1 MTLDITVNNVTIQA
15 PADSDVTVNEAA
27 LDLVKDG
34 ADLAPGTV
42 TGSLPGLTAET
53 DASNQLN
60 ATGGVGAL
68 IYTAQTIV
76 GTYGTIHINADG
88 SYVYTLT
95 SNYLNPQAN
104 DGVQTISGL
113 ENFTYTVTDSV
124 GNTTTGT
131 ITVNIIDDVPSFTHI
146 QSAIVA
152 NQDNNV
158 VTGTHDLAFGA
169 DGETSIEI
177 TPLTNITGVTY
188 LPVVHNVDGSSD
200 LIAQVNG
207 SNFFDLKVNPDGT
220 YTFTLIESRPVADQT
235 FNFAGVAGSQG
246 TSQFSLGDATF
257 NAIDTNN
264 NGSIGSAEI
273 LKPTSNGFGVGNG
286 NLDTGEQF
294 KVTFATG
301 VDKLSFFVEHEAA
314 GAFTMTYTTDTGLT
328 GTVTATVDGWL
339 NIDPAGDFNSIT
351 FTVTD
356 GKAKFDNFAYSK
368 LILPSDQTFNF
379 SVSGVDGDGDHT
391 ASQTLSVTTLGEHPA
406 GTPING
412 TAGDD
417 AIAGTSGN
425 DTISGL
431 AGNDTLVGGAGDDIL
446 NGGDGND
453 LLIGGLG
460 HDTLT
465 GGTGADTFKLDH
477 LELNIKDLIIDYNKA
492 EGDQL
497 DLTALFDKAA
507 AGTISDYVHY
517 DTSTKTLS
525 VDADGTGNAA
535 TFVDVAVLQNGPAA
549 GTINIL
555 YDDTNHVQ
563 HTATI

>member
-1 MTLDITVNNVTIQA
+1 
-15 PADSDVTVNEAA
+15 
-27 LDLVKDG
+27 
-34 ADLAPGTV
+34 
-42 TGSLPGLTAET
+42 
-53 DASNQLN
+53 
-60 ATGGVGAL
+60 
-68 IYTAQTIV
+68 
-76 GTYGTIHINADG
+76 
-88 SYVYTLT
+88 
-95 SNYLNPQAN
+95 
-104 DGVQTISGL
+104 
-113 ENFTYTVTDSV
+113 
-124 GNTTTGT
+124 
-131 ITVNIIDDVPSFTHI
+131 
-146 QSAIVA
+146 
-152 NQDNNV
+152 
-158 VTGTHDLAFGA
+158 
-169 DGETSIEI
+169 
-177 TPLTNITGVTY
+177 
-188 LPVVHNVDGSSD
+188 
-200 LIAQVNG
+200 
-207 SNFFDLKVNPDGT
+207 
-220 YTFTLIESRPVADQT
+220 
-235 FNFAGVAGSQG
+235 
-246 TSQFSLGDATF
+246 
-257 NAIDTNN
+257 
-264 NGSIGSAEI
+264 
-273 LKPTSNGFGVGNG
+273 
-286 NLDTGEQF
+286 
-294 KVTFATG
+294 
-301 VDKLSFFVEHEAA
+301 
-314 GAFTMTYTTDTGLT
+314 
-328 GTVTATVDGWL
+328 
-339 NIDPAGDFNSIT
+339 
-351 FTVTD
+351 
-356 GKAKFDNFAYSK
+356 
-368 LILPSDQTFNF
+368 FNF